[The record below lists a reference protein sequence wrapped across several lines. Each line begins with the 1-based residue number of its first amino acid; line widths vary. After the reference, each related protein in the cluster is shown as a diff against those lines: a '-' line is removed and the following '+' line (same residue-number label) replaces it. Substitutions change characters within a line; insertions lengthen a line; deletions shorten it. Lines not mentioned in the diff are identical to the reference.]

1 MERIAFISGG
11 TFVYWSAIIMTLAVA
26 TAVAVF
32 AAMYLAKGGSATAL
46 SVTVAASMTG
56 SIVLSRLL
64 HWYCRADAYESLYKA
79 ITDYSQGG
87 YALMG
92 AFIACIAVAA
102 VLRLIRVVD
111 NLPRMYDCMAIAGGV
126 GIAVGRLASLFNASD
141 RGSAVPDGMGL
152 PFAYPITNTVSGAL
166 ENRLATFMIQAG
178 IAGIIVVLLLIYM
191 LYGRISRKRIADGD
205 VALLF
210 LLAYGA
216 SQIVC
221 DSTRY
226 DSLFLRSNGFISVV
240 QILGLVALLVPIVV
254 FSVRTVR
261 SMGFKWF
268 QPVIWL
274 VMLAMMGLA
283 GYMEYYVQRHGNEA
297 VFAYSLM
304 SAGLVVVV
312 LMTLLIR
319 GLGLRAARKKEAPAA
334 D

>member
-32 AAMYLAKGGSATAL
+32 AAMYLAKGGSVTAL

-141 RGSAVPDGMGL
+141 RGSAVPDSMGL
-152 PFAYPITNTVSGAL
+152 PFAYPITNAVSGAL

-191 LYGRISRKRIADGD
+191 LYGRISRKRIVDGD

-319 GLGLRAARKKEAPAA
+319 GLGLRAAWKKEAPAA